1 MKETTEEKWVVYGVF
16 DNVEVVYK
24 SEPMSKADAETKLSR
39 CCDSI
44 YTKYFIR
51 KVA

>member
-1 MKETTEEKWVVYGVF
+1 MKGIEEKWVVYGVF

-24 SEPMSKADAETKLSR
+24 SEPMSKAAAETKLSQ
-39 CCDSI
+39 CCDSM

-51 KVA
+51 KVE